1 MLLGRLQQVDT
12 GAALQKSIRTE
23 VERGA
28 GADAGKVG
36 VTR

>member
-23 VERGA
+23 MERGA
-28 GADAGKVG
+28 GAGKVG